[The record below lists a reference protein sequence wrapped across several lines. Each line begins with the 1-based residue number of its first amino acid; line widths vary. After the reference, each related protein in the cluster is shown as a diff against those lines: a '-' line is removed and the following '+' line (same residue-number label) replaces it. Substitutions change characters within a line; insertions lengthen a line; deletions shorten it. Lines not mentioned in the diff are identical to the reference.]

1 MRDGDETAPGSA
13 QHNTTQPNP
22 TQPNPTQPNPTQP
35 NPTLPG
41 FDPRARRRSLTLTV
55 ADVSPGGALSRSF

>member
-22 TQPNPTQPNPTQP
+22 TQPNPTQPYQDS
-35 NPTLPG
+35 TLE
-41 FDPRARRRSLTLTV
+41 
-55 ADVSPGGALSRSF
+55 PGGDP